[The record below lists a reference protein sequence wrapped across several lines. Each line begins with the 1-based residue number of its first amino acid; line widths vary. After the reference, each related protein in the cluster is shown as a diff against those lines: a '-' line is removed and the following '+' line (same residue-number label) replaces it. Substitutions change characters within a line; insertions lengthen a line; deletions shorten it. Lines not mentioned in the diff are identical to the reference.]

1 MKKFV
6 IAVAAIAVVIVALF
20 ALAPR
25 TAAQT
30 RGRSRAT
37 IDAPRFGASI
47 GVSVRDLQND
57 EASRAKVS
65 GGGVYIED
73 VRQDSPAARAG
84 IRTGDIVIEFDGERV
99 RSAVHFTR
107 LVRETVAGRAVK
119 VTVARDGNRQTLD
132 VTPDE
137 ARYRFPPLPDVSRDI
152 ERGLRNLPRDF
163 SFDFDFEGFPD
174 EFYVTRGRLGAT
186 LMPITDQLADYFGVK
201 EGLLVTAVAADT
213 PASRAALKAGDVL
226 MAVNGTTVE
235 RASDVGRALRD
246 VPAGGKIELRVMR
259 DRKELTLNT
268 TLPERDRN
276 RVRRDRDRIPV

>member
-6 IAVAAIAVVIVALF
+6 IAVAAIAVVIAVLL
-20 ALAPR
+20 ALAPQ

-30 RGRSRAT
+30 RGR
-37 IDAPRFGASI
+37 PRVGSGERGFGASL
-47 GVSVRDLQND
+47 GVAVRDLQND

-65 GGGVYIED
+65 GGGVYVED
-73 VRQDSPAARAG
+73 VSQDGPAARAG
-84 IRTGDIVIEFDGERV
+84 IKMGDIVIDFDGERV
-99 RSAVHFTR
+99 RSALHFTR

-119 VTVARDGNRQTLD
+119 VTVARDGTRQTLD

-137 ARYRFPPLPDVSRDI
+137 GRYRFPPLPDVSREI

-163 SFDFDFEGFPD
+163 SFDFEGFPD
-174 EFYVTRGRLGAT
+174 GVYVTRGRLGAT

-201 EGLLVTAVAADT
+201 EGLLVTTVAADT
-213 PASRAALKAGDVL
+213 PASRAGLKAGDVL
-226 MAVNGTTVE
+226 MAVNGTTVG

-246 VPAGGKIELRVMR
+246 VPGGGKVELRVMR
-259 DRKELTLNT
+259 DRKEVTLNT

-276 RVRRDRDRIPV
+276 RARRDRDRIPV

>member
-57 EASRAKVS
+57 EASRAMVS

-174 EFYVTRGRLGAT
+174 GFYVTRGRLGAT

>member
-6 IAVAAIAVVIVALF
+6 IAVAAIAVAVVALF
-20 ALAPR
+20 ALAPQ

-30 RGRSRAT
+30 RGRSRVT
-37 IDAPRFGASI
+37 VGERGFGASI

-65 GGGVYIED
+65 AGGVYVED
-73 VRQDSPAARAG
+73 VSQGGPAARAG
-84 IRTGDIVIEFDGERV
+84 LRTGDIVIEFDGERV

-107 LVRETVAGRAVK
+107 LVRETVAGKAVK

-137 ARYRFPPLPDVSRDI
+137 ARYRFPPLPDVSREI

-174 EFYVTRGRLGAT
+174 GFYVTRGRLGAT

-201 EGLLVTAVAADT
+201 EGLLVTAVATDT
-213 PASRAALKAGDVL
+213 PASRGGLKAGDVL

-246 VPAGGKIELRVMR
+246 VPAGGKVELRVMR
-259 DRKELTLNT
+259 DRKELTLDT

>member
-6 IAVAAIAVVIVALF
+6 IAVAAIAVAVVALF
-20 ALAPR
+20 ALAPQ

-30 RGRSRAT
+30 RGRSRVT
-37 IDAPRFGASI
+37 VGERGFGASI

-65 GGGVYIED
+65 AGGVYVED
-73 VRQDSPAARAG
+73 VSQGGPSARAG
-84 IRTGDIVIEFDGERV
+84 LRTGDIVIEFDGERV

-107 LVRETVAGRAVK
+107 LVRETVAGKAVK

-137 ARYRFPPLPDVSRDI
+137 ARYRFPPLPDVSREI

-174 EFYVTRGRLGAT
+174 GFYVTRGRLGAT

-201 EGLLVTAVAADT
+201 EGLLVTAVATDT
-213 PASRAALKAGDVL
+213 PASRGGLKAGDVL

-235 RASDVGRALRD
+235 RAADVGRALRD
-246 VPAGGKIELRVMR
+246 VPAGGKVELRVMR
-259 DRKELTLNT
+259 DRKELTLDT

>member
-6 IAVAAIAVVIVALF
+6 IAVAAIAVGNGALF
-20 ALAPR
+20 ALAPQP
-25 TAAQT
+25 AAQT
-30 RGRSRAT
+30 RGRSRVAVGE
-37 IDAPRFGASI
+37 RGFGASI

-65 GGGVYIED
+65 GGGVYVED
-73 VRQDSPAARAG
+73 VREDGPAARAG
-84 IRTGDIVIEFDGERV
+84 IRSGDIVIEFDGERI

-107 LVRETVAGRAVK
+107 LVRETVPGRAVK
-119 VTVARDGNRQTLD
+119 VTVTRDGNRQTLD

-137 ARYRFPPLPDVSRDI
+137 ARYRFPPLPDVSREI

-174 EFYVTRGRLGAT
+174 GFYVTRGRLGAT

-201 EGLLVTAVAADT
+201 EGLLVTAVSADT
-213 PASRAALKAGDVL
+213 PASRAGLKAGDVL
-226 MAVNGTTVE
+226 VAVNGTNAE

-246 VPAGGKIELRVMR
+246 VPGGGKVELRVMR

-268 TLPERDRN
+268 TLPERERN
-276 RVRRDRDRIPV
+276 RVRRDGDRTPV

>member
-20 ALAPR
+20 ALAPQ

-30 RGRSRAT
+30 RGRSRVT
-37 IDAPRFGASI
+37 VGERGFGASI

-65 GGGVYIED
+65 GGGVYVED
-73 VRQDSPAARAG
+73 VRQDGPAARAG
-84 IRTGDIVIEFDGERV
+84 IRTGDIVTEFDGERV

-119 VTVARDGNRQTLD
+119 VTVTRDGNRQTLD

-137 ARYRFPPLPDVSRDI
+137 ARYRVPPLPDVSREI

-174 EFYVTRGRLGAT
+174 GFYVTRGRLGAT

-213 PASRAALKAGDVL
+213 PASRASLKAGDVL
-226 MAVNGTTVE
+226 LAVNGTNVE

-246 VPAGGKIELRVMR
+246 VPGGGKVELRVMR
-259 DRKELTLNT
+259 DRKELTLNA

-276 RVRRDRDRIPV
+276 RVRRDRDRTPV